1 MRVLTLMHVGTRA
14 CAAGPQP
21 PSTSASAMNLWATF
35 LGPNA
40 APGSM
45 LSALAAGAGAGV
57 DAMFVKEE
65 GTHGDKGLGLGAA
78 GVLGDNLPSPPMSST
93 SMAGMIDPA
102 PTTLSGP
109 LSTIFPSMF
118 QTHGKGNTGL
128 GSGVTPPHSADSLSA
143 FLQDGLRAA
152 ESQGPLSSSGMGV
165 CLGTGLGAGE
175 VTRTSPRIQPASN
188 GAAAMEWNARAAL
201 EGPQTRDQPLTK
213 PRRVDAGQQGGA
225 AGGSSVLPQKRKKG
239 DSGGAGV
246 VRAGVAGEGAWPPD
260 AASSQGAHARSKGAR
275 AVSKGIKGGAKSVQE
290 KPLEN
295 PYSKNAIRESARS
308 RRGGGGAGAGGV
320 DTGGGAGNGAG
331 KGVCDGGR
339 ATRSSGR
346 R

>member
-1 MRVLTLMHVGTRA
+1 
-14 CAAGPQP
+14 
-21 PSTSASAMNLWATF
+21 MNLWATF

-57 DAMFVKEE
+57 DAMFVKED

-78 GVLGDNLPSPPMSST
+78 GVLGDNLPSPPISST
-93 SMAGMIDPA
+93 SMAGMIDAA

-152 ESQGPLSSSGMGV
+152 ESQGPLSNSGMGV

-175 VTRTSPRIQPASN
+175 VTRTSPRIQPASS
-188 GAAAMEWNARAAL
+188 GAATMDWNAKAAL
-201 EGPQTRDQPLTK
+201 ESPQTRDQPLVK
-213 PRRVDAGQQGGA
+213 PRRADAGQQGGA
-225 AGGSSVLPQKRKKG
+225 AGGSSVLPQKRKRG
-239 DSGGAGV
+239 DSGGVGAA
-246 VRAGVAGEGAWPPD
+246 RAGVAGEGASLPV
-260 AASSQGAHARSKGAR
+260 AASSKGAHARSKGAHARSNGAR
-275 AVSKGIKGGAKSVQE
+275 AASEGIKGGAKSVQD
-290 KPLEN
+290 KTAEN
-295 PYSKNAIRESARS
+295 PYSKTAIRESARS
-308 RRGGGGAGAGGV
+308 RRGAGGAGTGGV
-320 DTGGGAGNGAG
+320 VAGGGAGNGAG
-331 KGVCDGGR
+331 KGVGDGGR

>member
-1 MRVLTLMHVGTRA
+1 
-14 CAAGPQP
+14 
-21 PSTSASAMNLWATF
+21 MNLWATF

-57 DAMFVKEE
+57 DAMFVKED

-78 GVLGDNLPSPPMSST
+78 GVLGDILPSPPMSST
-93 SMAGMIDPA
+93 SMAGMIDAA

-152 ESQGPLSSSGMGV
+152 ESQGPLSNSGMGV

-175 VTRTSPRIQPASN
+175 VTRTSPRIQPASS
-188 GAAAMEWNARAAL
+188 GAAIMDWNAKAAL
-201 EGPQTRDQPLTK
+201 ESPQTRDQPLVK
-213 PRRVDAGQQGGA
+213 PRRADAGQQGGA
-225 AGGSSVLPQKRKKG
+225 AGGSSVLPHKRKRG
-239 DSGGAGV
+239 DSGGVGA
-246 VRAGVAGEGAWPPD
+246 VRAGVAGEGASLQD
-260 AASSQGAHARSKGAR
+260 AASSKGAHARSKGAHARSNGAR
-275 AVSKGIKGGAKSVQE
+275 AASEGIKGGAKSVQD
-290 KPLEN
+290 KTAEN
-295 PYSKNAIRESARS
+295 PYSKTAIRESARS
-308 RRGGGGAGAGGV
+308 RRGAGGAGTGGV
-320 DTGGGAGNGAG
+320 VAGGGAGNGAG
-331 KGVCDGGR
+331 KGVGDGGR